1 VSTGILGAG
10 VGVGA
15 GVGAGVGVGVG
26 AGVGAGIGAGVSF
39 TISFPASESEAAR
52 FEHPASSAQNSKMN
66 GILMADA

>member
-1 VSTGILGAG
+1 VSTGILGA
-10 VGVGA
+10 
-15 GVGAGVGVGVG
+15 GVGVG